1 MKKLIALALALV
13 MVLSLAACGGSSAP
27 AAETQKTDAPAANTG
42 SETPKEV
49 YHVKLEMA
57 SLMTVPNLEAT
68 KVVEN
73 AVNDYLRNTLGETE
87 YVVDLTI
94 VNIADFLTNI
104 PMELAGGQ
112 GPDLVMMLGNM
123 PTFVDNGYL
132 LPLDAYLENELKPT
146 ADLIGN
152 IMNNGKING
161 SVYMIPRYFGT
172 VLDWKFIYNND
183 LVNGKYDMTKVH
195 DMDSLE
201 ECLAALKEA
210 YPEEH
215 FLVYCDQF
223 PQIYSY
229 EMDISQVGTYAATV
243 GEGTELINYYASD
256 AYKTAIYKA
265 YEFRQK
271 GYADPEGSAN
281 TLSHDEAV
289 MSGSSKGVIM
299 GHSAD
304 CAGIGDMFDKM
315 NYYGADFEAVTIAK
329 SDLYTDNVGIGI
341 SYTSKNPSAAARFIN
356 LLYTDEFV
364 WDTLI
369 YGAEGQDYGLTILV
383 TVVGTAA
390 NLILT
395 SLFAYPLSRK
405 DFRYRNIFAFILF
418 FTVLFNGGL
427 TASYIVWTRL
437 FHVKDTLWAYLLPG
451 GLMGAMNV
459 LMVRNYYNANIP
471 YAIIEAARIDGANDM
486 QIYTGIM
493 IPLSKPVMT
502 TVGLFAALGYWN
514 NWTNGLYYITNPKLY
529 TIQVYLKKLMDSIQF
544 LKTSDLAT
552 ESAMLAAQS
561 LPTESARMA
570 IAIIA
575 ILPILLVYPAI
586 QGELIKGMVVGGV
599 KG

>member
-1 MKKLIALALALV
+1 MAKKTKAPAIQDERAFHNMALV
-13 MVLSLAACGGSSAP
+13 LMSLLAIYCVVPFLLMLSVSFSSEGSLTHGYKFWPEAFSTAA
-27 AAETQKTDAPAANTG
+27 
-42 SETPKEV
+42 
-49 YHVKLEMA
+49 
-57 SLMTVPNLEAT
+57 
-68 KVVEN
+68 
-73 AVNDYLRNTLGETE
+73 
-87 YVVDLTI
+87 
-94 VNIADFLTNI
+94 
-104 PMELAGGQ
+104 
-112 GPDLVMMLGNM
+112 
-123 PTFVDNGYL
+123 
-132 LPLDAYLENELKPT
+132 
-146 ADLIGN
+146 
-152 IMNNGKING
+152 
-161 SVYMIPRYFGT
+161 
-172 VLDWKFIYNND
+172 
-183 LVNGKYDMTKVH
+183 
-195 DMDSLE
+195 
-201 ECLAALKEA
+201 
-210 YPEEH
+210 
-215 FLVYCDQF
+215 
-223 PQIYSY
+223 YSY
-229 EMDISQVGTYAATV
+229 LWKKRA
-243 GEGTELINYYASD
+243 
-256 AYKTAIYKA
+256 
-265 YEFRQK
+265 
-271 GYADPEGSAN
+271 
-281 TLSHDEAV
+281 
-289 MSGSSKGVIM
+289 
-299 GHSAD
+299 
-304 CAGIGDMFDKM
+304 
-315 NYYGADFEAVTIAK
+315 TIAR
-329 SDLYTDNVGIGI
+329 
-341 SYTSKNPSAAARFIN
+341 A
-356 LLYTDEFV
+356 
-364 WDTLI
+364 
-369 YGAEGQDYGLTILV
+369 YGLTILV

-418 FTVLFNGGL
+418 FTMLFNGGL

-493 IPLSKPVMT
+493 VPLSKPVMT